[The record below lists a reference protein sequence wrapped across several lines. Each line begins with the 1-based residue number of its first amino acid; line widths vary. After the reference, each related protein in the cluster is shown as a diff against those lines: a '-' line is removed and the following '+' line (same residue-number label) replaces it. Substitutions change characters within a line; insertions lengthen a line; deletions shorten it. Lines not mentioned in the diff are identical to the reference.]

1 MGVWKKSPEKMKSIA
16 SLILRL
22 YSKTLRESLKKTTF
36 QRQKGLYFQETWDT
50 A

>member
-1 MGVWKKSPEKMKSIA
+1 MGVWKKSSKKMKSIA

-22 YSKTLRESLKKTTF
+22 YSKTLRESLKKTIF
-36 QRQKGLYFQETWDT
+36 QRQKGLYIQETWDT